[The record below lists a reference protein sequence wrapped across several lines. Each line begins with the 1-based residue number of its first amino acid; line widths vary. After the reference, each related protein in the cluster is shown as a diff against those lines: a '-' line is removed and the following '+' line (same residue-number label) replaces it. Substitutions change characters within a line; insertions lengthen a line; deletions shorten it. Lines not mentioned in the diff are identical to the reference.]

1 MVSKDSASKKPR
13 HTDARHGGRVVL
25 SLDVEPKTRDAL
37 RERAATAGVS
47 MAEYLANA
55 LALPKR
61 QYVTEAVEIAQPLAN
76 VSYRLA
82 QVELAI
88 REGDTATA
96 LDEIAA
102 TKRVIAEA
110 LAPLQRQHVDEVRR
124 TDRRRSG
131 GWTG

>member
-37 RERAATAGVS
+37 RDRAAAAGVS

-55 LALPKR
+55 LARPER
-61 QYVTEAVEIAQPLAN
+61 QYVTAAVEIAQPLTH

-82 QVELAI
+82 QIELAV
-88 REGDTATA
+88 RDFDTATA
-96 LDEIAA
+96 LDEIGAV
-102 TKRVIAEA
+102 KRVIAEA

-124 TDRRRSG
+124 TDRRRGG

>member
-13 HTDARHGGRVVL
+13 HADARHGGRVVL

-37 RERAATAGVS
+37 RDRAAASGVS

-55 LALPKR
+55 LARPER
-61 QYVTEAVEIAQPLAN
+61 QYVTAAVDIAQPLAH

-88 REGDTATA
+88 RNGDTATA
-96 LDEIAA
+96 LDEIGA
-102 TKRVIAEA
+102 TKRSIAEA
-110 LAPLQRQHVDEVRR
+110 LAPIQREH
-124 TDRRRSG
+124 
-131 GWTG
+131 